1 MAVISRPKGAEVV
14 VMKERYRAGR
24 PESHRRSRRTG
35 RGPAISAQLPRFCP
49 RGAPLMS
56 DSVPSAA
63 AAEVWDWD
71 SAGPGIWMLCANGR
85 KRQARPLPRD
95 R

>member
-1 MAVISRPKGAEVV
+1 
-14 VMKERYRAGR
+14 
-24 PESHRRSRRTG
+24 
-35 RGPAISAQLPRFCP
+35 
-49 RGAPLMS
+49 MS